1 MSQRLDSK
9 MVNAEVARLEKM
21 FHEIDTNK
29 DGVIDI
35 QELTAGLRKMGY
47 YHITREQI
55 EVKQFYLSSES
66 YLFGGTCSYHKH
78 LVLGFLSIYY
88 FIN

>member
-1 MSQRLDSK
+1 

-55 EVKQFYLSSES
+55 EVNN
-66 YLFGGTCSYHKH
+66 
-78 LVLGFLSIYY
+78 
-88 FIN
+88 FI